1 MKPYQIKLPA
11 IIIEK
16 KFSDSDST
24 VYQLDLP
31 SLNELTD
38 KSHSLM
44 IDGFKVN
51 ILSLMLTEINQQEE
65 TDLNETGRYLL
76 TMDVQFETETRED
89 RLLSLGFS
97 DANKLNP
104 VFTGY
109 QTTSS
114 PIEEAIWYECW
125 LNSKPEAINLQV
137 DRLVIELLGN
147 WVFLIE

>member
-1 MKPYQIKLPA
+1 
-11 IIIEK
+11 
-16 KFSDSDST
+16 
-24 VYQLDLP
+24 
-31 SLNELTD
+31 
-38 KSHSLM
+38 M

-125 LNSKPEAINLQV
+125 LNSKLEAINLQV
-137 DRLVIELLGN
+137 DRLVIELLGD

>member
-1 MKPYQIKLPA
+1 MRLEKNFADSNNNVTSFNTYQFKTEGLMKPYQIKLPA

-51 ILSLMLTEINQQEE
+51 ILSLMLTEIN
-65 TDLNETGRYLL
+65 
-76 TMDVQFETETRED
+76 
-89 RLLSLGFS
+89 
-97 DANKLNP
+97 
-104 VFTGY
+104 
-109 QTTSS
+109 
-114 PIEEAIWYECW
+114 
-125 LNSKPEAINLQV
+125 
-137 DRLVIELLGN
+137 
-147 WVFLIE
+147 